1 MTSSAPK
8 TGVVVNE
15 DIQENS
21 VVRFLFEEHGVRGEI
36 LHMKEPLERLLKG
49 RNYPKS
55 VQSMLMQL
63 ATAAVLMA
71 TTLKANGTVTVQMQ
85 GGEGDKALRFAFI
98 NIDKDLNFYGSASM
112 IEGVDY
118 SDASFND
125 LVGKDGILVISV
137 FPEDGNRY
145 QGIIAL
151 TKPTLS
157 EAIEDYFKESEQL
170 ATTMIIH
177 HDVDNFQAGG
187 LMLQIIPNIDDN
199 VASLEHLTVLGNS
212 LTSNE
217 LFNVSLNE
225 CLRRLFWNDK
235 IRVFSPES
243 TDFKCTCNKQRCC
256 KSISG
261 LPHEDIEEIA
271 QDPNGITIT
280 CHNCGTMY
288 HLSQEEIR
296 ALLHQNAEDDGH
308 EAIVQEDHVS
318 LV

>member
-1 MTSSAPK
+1 MNSASPK

-15 DIQENS
+15 DIQEDS

-55 VQSMLMQL
+55 VQSILMEL
-63 ATAAVLMA
+63 ACAAVLMA

-85 GGEGDKALRFAFI
+85 GGQGDKALRFAFI
-98 NIDKDLNFYGSASM
+98 NIDKDLNFYGSASL

-118 SDASFND
+118 SDASFSD

-151 TKPTLS
+151 TKPSLS
-157 EAIEDYFKESEQL
+157 EAIEDYFKNSEQL

-177 HDVDNFQAGG
+177 HDVENYQAGG
-187 LMLQIIPNIDDN
+187 LMLQIIPNIEDN
-199 VASLEHLTVLGNS
+199 INSLEHLTVLGNS
-212 LTSNE
+212 LTANE
-217 LFNVSLNE
+217 LFTVSLNE

-235 IRVFSPES
+235 IRVFAPENTS
-243 TDFKCTCNKQRCC
+243 FQCTCNKERCLN
-256 KSISG
+256 SIRG

-271 QDPNGITIT
+271 QDDHGITIT

-288 HLSQEEIR
+288 HLTQQELKE
-296 ALLHQNAEDDGH
+296 LLTSTKEDDGH
-308 EAIVQEDHVS
+308 EAIIHEDTIS
-318 LV
+318 NI